1 MCPRPI
7 ERKNSFKIT
16 TSYSPRSDIRDCLI
30 VTSFNDQSPKT
41 VQIQLVFSNIIVMAS
56 KQF

>member
-7 ERKNSFKIT
+7 ERKNSFQIM

-30 VTSFNDQSPKT
+30 VTSFNDQSVTKDST
-41 VQIQLVFSNIIVMAS
+41 DTACLQQHYSHGV
-56 KQF
+56 